1 VFISVVLFIFV
12 LITRFIATLA
22 YPIEVGIDGAYY
34 TINVTS
40 LLTEGILYYDAPILS
55 FAVAALFSLGLGGN
69 VIVGV
74 KLTSAF
80 FASVLTVGMFYTGY
94 TLSDGDPR
102 VGLIAGLLTAFDVFL
117 FHAATSLVKNEAAL
131 AFFPFA
137 IAFLYRFS
145 SKGHNAGDFAGFL
158 IMGILT
164 VLSHL
169 ITVAWLFA
177 AVIACIGYESL
188 KRLKEKQHY
197 TEIGRF
203 VAPIALSGVFFL
215 GLYVL
220 FDFLIPAG
228 DTWYTSSS
236 LLKAANYSTSLD
248 TMQAVLDFF
257 GFAQTSTPSTLV
269 VFDWLYSLYVILI
282 VVLTALGAFFLLK
295 RNRIGDRLVLL
306 LFITNML
313 IGFIMG
319 SWFVRFL
326 MMNFIPLYLILGLS
340 LIPIMDKIATGLNYS
355 FRRISLRP
363 RSNLH
368 YLLTILIILGLL
380 ALAIPNFYYVASTK
394 IHPHVTPEELQ
405 SIESL
410 EGRFPENSL
419 LYAPQGINYF
429 VTSRTGYEARPDWGY
444 SAQPVYCAR
453 KMYYN
458 LRINGRPSYFVLMT
472 DNSPFFQNT
481 LANQHARIEGLTNF
495 DLIKNELQLTVVT
508 EQSSDNLFCSL
519 RHIDH
524 DKVDLSYTL
533 AESRS
538 KTWTAS
544 LSLEALADGLYIV
557 YIAPNRISV
566 SNPNTQKCW
575 IVFYIYHL
583 STLPE
588 PHVSVDD
595 LVFEAETAGT
605 IHVMGVNLTTA
616 TRINLLQLNLYRT
629 NQNDDQT
636 YPELFMI
643 ALTPFYFIP
652 YKQFL
657 ASTFVLILLLCPLNA
672 IYLLGL
678 IQALGWL
685 FNRISFKIPKIYL
698 LQSRFANPVF
708 VTPHPQAVPV
718 HQAVV

>member
-1 VFISVVLFIFV
+1 VLFFFV
-12 LITRFIATLA
+12 LITRFIATLVH
-22 YPIEVGIDGAYY
+22 PIEVGIDGAYY

-40 LLTEGILYYDAPILS
+40 LLNDGLLYYDAPILS
-55 FAVAALFSLGLGGN
+55 FAVAALFALSLGGN

-80 FASVLTVGMFYTGY
+80 FASVLTVGMFYAGY
-94 TLSDGDPR
+94 TLSDGDQR
-102 VGLIAGLLTAFDVFL
+102 VGLIVGLLTAFDVFL

-137 IAFLYRFS
+137 VAFLYRFT
-145 SKGHNAGDFAGFL
+145 SKGQNAGDLVGFL

-169 ITVAWLFA
+169 VTVAWLFA
-177 AVIACIGYESL
+177 AVIASVGYESI
-188 KRLKEKQHY
+188 KRLKERQQL

-203 VAPIALSGVFFL
+203 IAPIALSGLCFL

-220 FDFLIPAG
+220 FDFLIPSG

-248 TMQAVLDFF
+248 TMQAVMDFF
-257 GFAQTSTPSTLV
+257 GLAQPSSPSTIM
-269 VFDWLYSLYVILI
+269 VFDWLYTLYVILI
-282 VVLTALGAFFLLK
+282 VILTALGALFLLK
-295 RNRIGDRLVLL
+295 RNHIGDRLVLL

-340 LIPIMDKIATGLNYS
+340 LIPLMDKVAAGLNYS
-355 FRRISLRP
+355 FRRITLRP
-363 RSNLH
+363 WSNLR
-368 YLLTILIILGLL
+368 YLLTILIIVGLL
-380 ALAIPNFYYVASTK
+380 TLAIPNFYYIASAK
-394 IHPHVTPEELQ
+394 IHPYVTPEELQ

-419 LYAPQGINYF
+419 LYAPQGLNYF

-444 SAQPVYCAR
+444 SDQPVLCAR

-458 LRINGRPSYFVLMT
+458 LRVNERPSYFIMFT
-472 DNSPFFQNT
+472 NNSPFFYNT
-481 LANQHARIEGLTNF
+481 LANQHAEIQGLTNF
-495 DLIKNELQLTVVT
+495 DLVKNELQLTIVT
-508 EQSSDNLFCSL
+508 EESANNIYCSL
-519 RHIDH
+519 RHINH
-524 DKVDLSYTL
+524 AKVDMSYSL
-533 AESRS
+533 VESRD
-538 KTWTAS
+538 KTWTAA
-544 LSLEALADGLYIV
+544 LNLEGLTDGLYMV
-557 YIAPNRISV
+557 YIAPNRISM

-575 IVFYIYHL
+575 MVFYVYHL

-588 PHVSVDD
+588 PHVPIND
-595 LVFEAETAGT
+595 LVYETETAGT

-616 TRINLLQLNLYRT
+616 TRINFLQLNLYSA
-629 NQNDDQT
+629 NFNNDQT
-636 YPELFMI
+636 YPEPFMVV
-643 ALTPFYFIP
+643 LTPFYFIP
-652 YKQFL
+652 YKQFS
-657 ASTFVLILLLCPLNA
+657 ASTFILILLLCPLNA

-678 IQALGWL
+678 IQLLGWI
-685 FNRISFKIPKIYL
+685 FKRISFKIPKIYF
-698 LQSRFANPVF
+698 LQMRFGNPAF
-708 VTPHPQAVPV
+708 VTPRQQAVPV

>member
-1 VFISVVLFIFV
+1 MLFLLA

-55 FAVAALFSLGLGGN
+55 FAVAALFTLGLGGN

-80 FASVLTVGMFYTGY
+80 FASLLTVGMFYAGY

-102 VGLIAGLLTAFDVFL
+102 VGLIVGLLTTFDVFL

-137 IAFLYRFS
+137 VAFLYRFIS
-145 SKGHNAGDFAGFL
+145 RGQKLGDFAGFL
-158 IMGILT
+158 VMGIFT

-169 ITVAWLFA
+169 MTVAWLFA
-177 AVIACIGYESL
+177 AVIAFLGYESF
-188 KRLKEKQHY
+188 KRLKEGQNFKQ
-197 TEIGRF
+197 IGRL
-203 VAPIALSGVFFL
+203 VTPIAFSGACFL
-215 GLYVL
+215 GVYVL

-236 LLKAANYSTSLD
+236 LLKAANYTTSFD
-248 TMQAVLDFF
+248 TMQAVMNFF
-257 GFAQTSTPSTLV
+257 GLAQSSSPATIL
-269 VFDWLYSLYVILI
+269 VFDWLYTLYVTLI
-282 VVLTALGAFFLLK
+282 VVLTALGAIFLLK
-295 RNRIGDRLVLL
+295 RNRIGDRLVILL
-306 LFITNML
+306 LITNML

-319 SWFVRFL
+319 SWLIRFL
-326 MMNFIPLYLILGLS
+326 MMNFLPLYLILGLS
-340 LIPIMDKIATGLNYS
+340 LIPIMDKIASGLNYS
-355 FRRISLRP
+355 FRRIGFRTRPNLR
-363 RSNLH
+363 
-368 YLLTILIILGLL
+368 YILTILIIMGLVT
-380 ALAIPNFYYVASTK
+380 LAIPNFYYVASTK

-405 SIESL
+405 SIKSL
-410 EGRFPENSL
+410 EGRFPETSL

-444 SAQPVYCAR
+444 SSQPVYCAR
-453 KMYYN
+453 KMYYD
-458 LRINGRPSYFVLMT
+458 LRINQRPSYFVLMT
-472 DNSPFFQNT
+472 NNSPFFHNT
-481 LANQHARIEGLTNF
+481 LANQYARIEGLTNF
-495 DLIKNELQLTVVT
+495 DLVKNELQLTIVT
-508 EQSSDNLFCSL
+508 EQSSNNLFCSL

-533 AESRS
+533 AESRD

-544 LSLEALADGLYIV
+544 LSLEGLADGLYIV
-557 YIAPNRISV
+557 YIAPNRISI
-566 SNPNTQKCW
+566 SNPNIQKCW
-575 IVFYIYHL
+575 LVFYIYCL

-588 PHVSVDD
+588 PHVPVDD
-595 LVFEAETAGT
+595 LIYEAETAGT

-629 NQNDDQT
+629 NQNNAQT

-643 ALTPFYFIP
+643 GLTPFYFIP
-652 YKQFL
+652 YKQFS
-657 ASTFVLILLLCPLNA
+657 ASTFVLVLLLCPLNA

-678 IQALGWL
+678 IQLIGW
-685 FNRISFKIPKIYL
+685 ITKHASFKIPKIYL
-698 LQSRFANPVF
+698 LQRRFVNPVF
-708 VTPHPQAVPV
+708 AKPPPQGVRV